1 METATDEETTRE
13 FDGRR
18 WWTLAVFAFV
28 ALEGATLQ
36 MQGAIIPVLRTTFGT
51 AQWQLGLV
59 SPAGTV
65 GFLVF
70 VAAVGA
76 VAGRL
81 ETRKLLLVGVAG
93 TGGSV
98 LLMGLVPS
106 FGAFLVV
113 LLVRGAF
120 AGIGRGNDRPL
131 LSHLY
136 PRRRGQLFGYYD
148 MMWAVGATLGP
159 LVVTVALWME
169 NWRLAYYALAASF
182 LPLVA
187 LIWFLP
193 SPSVESG
200 DDPLTLAGVRRI
212 VQNPAVMVMAAGI
225 LFSTGVE
232 GGLFTWLT
240 TYADGRVP
248 ASLVTVSLSILLVA
262 YIPGRFAAGSLSER
276 FGYLPLVFG
285 LGSLCLVGAV
295 YTFVFAAGLGVLVGV
310 FCIGVGLSGLYPT
323 LLAYATESAP
333 THSAPINALALV
345 VSSCGIAGVPTLMGF
360 VIERSGIAVAMRLL
374 LVPIVGLL
382 VVALVAWARLGTVAD
397 TTRTVDSTGD

>member
-1 METATDEETTRE
+1 MEPTTDGETTRE
-13 FDGRR
+13 SESRR

-36 MQGAIIPVLRTTFGT
+36 MQGAVIPVLRTTFGT

-59 SPAGTV
+59 APAGTA

-81 ETRKLLLVGVAG
+81 DTRRLLLVGIAG
-93 TGGSV
+93 TGASV

-106 FGAFLVV
+106 FGAFLLA
-113 LLVRGAF
+113 LLVRGSF
-120 AGIGRGNDRPL
+120 AGIGRGSDRPL

-136 PRRRGQLFGYYD
+136 PRRRGKLFGYYD
-148 MMWAVGATLGP
+148 MMWAVGATIGP
-159 LVVTVALWME
+159 LVVTAALWAE
-169 NWRLAYYALAASF
+169 NWRLAYYVLAASF
-182 LPLVA
+182 LPVIALV
-187 LIWFLP
+187 WVLP
-193 SPSVESG
+193 SPSTDNSDE
-200 DDPLTLAGVRRI
+200 PLTLAGLRRI
-212 VQNPAVMVMAAGI
+212 AWNPAVVVMAAGI

-248 ASLVTVSLSILLVA
+248 ASFVTVSLSVLLVA

-285 LGSLCLVGAV
+285 LGSLCLAGAV
-295 YTFVFAAGLGVLVGV
+295 YTFVFASGLAVLLGV
-310 FCIGVGLSGLYPT
+310 FCIGLGLSGLYPT

-333 THSAPINALALV
+333 EHSALINAIGLV
-345 VSSCGIAGVPTLMGF
+345 VSSCGIAGVPAAMGF
-360 VIERSGIAVAMRLL
+360 VIERAGVATAMRLL
-374 LVPIVGLL
+374 VVPIVGLL
-382 VVALVAWARLGTVAD
+382 VVALVAWVRIGTVVD
-397 TTRTVDSTGD
+397 TARGVDSTGE